1 MTVLP
6 LVAAVALAGLV
17 YTYVGYP
24 IAIGILARLRGRR
37 PAGVPDEA
45 PVPAISVILPLHDA
59 ARFLPPKIE
68 SLLALDYPRDK
79 LEILVY
85 CDGCRDDSEAVARRL
100 AESPAAAGRIR
111 VVAEADQRGKPTGIN
126 VLASLATG
134 DLLLLNDVRQPLT
147 PNTARALAAALADPS
162 VGCATGQLVLAGGAP
177 SGVYWRYEDWIRR
190 QESRFRG
197 VVGMTG
203 AIAMMRRSDFEP
215 LPADVLL
222 DDVLMPMRL
231 VLRRKR
237 VVSVPAAQ
245 AFDEAF
251 EDDREFRRK
260 ARTLAGNYQLFAML
274 PAVLVPFA
282 NPIWFETFSHKVMRL
297 VAPWLMIVL
306 LVVTAMG
313 VTGSTARGAWAV
325 LLVAQVGF
333 YAAAIVGKRLG
344 RLGGLARTF
353 VVMNLAALVGL
364 WRWGT
369 GRLAW

>member
-6 LVAAVALAGLV
+6 LVAAVALAGLA

-24 IAIGILARLRGRR
+24 VAIGVLARLRGRR
-37 PAGVPDEA
+37 TQAAPDVPD
-45 PVPAISVILPLHDA
+45 VPKISVILPLHDA
-59 ARFLPPKIE
+59 ARFLPAKVE
-68 SLLALDYPRDK
+68 SLLALDYPPDK

-85 CDGCRDDSEAVARRL
+85 CDGCRDDSEEVARRL
-100 AESPAAAGRIR
+100 AASPAAAGRIR
-111 VVAEADQRGKPTGIN
+111 VIADADQRGKPTGIN
-126 VLASLATG
+126 VLAAAATG
-134 DLLLLNDVRQPLT
+134 ELLLLNDVRQPLT
-147 PNTARALAAALADPS
+147 PNTARALAEALADPS
-162 VGCATGQLVLAGGAP
+162 VGCATGQLVLAGGAA

-274 PAVLVPFA
+274 PAVLIPFA

-297 VAPWLMIVL
+297 IAPWLMLAL
-306 LVVTAMG
+306 LVVSVLG
-313 VTGSTARGAWAV
+313 ARGATVGGPWAA
-325 LLVAQVGF
+325 LLVAQLGF
-333 YAAAIVGKRLG
+333 YVAAIAGKRLG

-364 WRWGT
+364 WRWAT